1 LTRKGTGHSTGR
13 STGRGGLF
21 SWCLF
26 DGANSAFPTVIT
38 TFLFAAYFTQGV
50 AVSPTEGT
58 AAWGHAQSL
67 AALVIAFAGPVFGAI
82 ADKGGRRK
90 PWLFAFTLLA
100 VVSSACL
107 WFTRPEP
114 DDALWALTF
123 VVLGTIGFE
132 IGMVFYNAL
141 LPELAPADRLG
152 RISGWGWGFG
162 YIGGLACLG
171 IALVGFVQ
179 TDTPLFGLDPAS
191 AEPVRASA
199 ILVAVWMSVFAL
211 PLFLFTPDHVE
222 SRLPLRIAAR
232 QGLEM
237 LISTLRRIRDYAHI
251 ARFLFARL
259 LYIDGMNTLFAFG
272 GIYAAGSFGF
282 TLGEVITF
290 GIAINLTA
298 ALGAVGFAWVD
309 DWIGPK
315 RTILISLVGLI
326 VFGAALIV
334 AEGQFWFWAFALP
347 LGVFVG
353 PVQAAS
359 RSMMARLAPADMHG
373 EMFGLYAFSGK
384 ATAFLGPALLA
395 WVTLLFDSQRA
406 GMATVLIFLIAGLLF
421 LLPVKDVR

>member
-1 LTRKGTGHSTGR
+1 LTKKGTERG
-13 STGRGGLF
+13 TGRGGLF
-21 SWCLF
+21 SWCLY
-26 DGANSAFPTVIT
+26 DWANSAFPTVIT
-38 TFLFAAYFTQGV
+38 TFIFAAYFTQAV
-50 AVSPTEGT
+50 AVSPVEGT
-58 AAWGHAQSL
+58 ASWGRAQSL
-67 AALVIAFAGPVFGAI
+67 AALVIAFAGPIFGAI

-100 VVSSACL
+100 IVSSACL

-114 DDALWALTF
+114 GDALWALTF

-141 LPELAPADRLG
+141 LPELAPSDRLG
-152 RISGWGWGFG
+152 RISGWGWGLG
-162 YIGGLACLG
+162 YVGGLACLG
-171 IALVGFVQ
+171 VALVGFVQ
-179 TDTPLFGLDPAS
+179 TDTPPFGLDPAF
-191 AEPVRASA
+191 AEPVRACA
-199 ILVAVWMSVFAL
+199 LLVAVWMGVFAL
-211 PLFLFTPDHVE
+211 PLFLFTPDHRE
-222 SRLPLRIAAR
+222 SRLSLGAAVR
-232 QGLEM
+232 QGM
-237 LISTLRRIRDYAHI
+237 ATLISTLHHIRDYAHI

-259 LYIDGMNTLFAFG
+259 LYIDGLNTLFAFG

-282 TLGEVITF
+282 TLTEVITF
-290 GIAINLTA
+290 GIGINLTA
-298 ALGAVGFAWVD
+298 ALGAAGFAWVD
-309 DWIGPK
+309 DWLGPK
-315 RTILISLVGLI
+315 RTILISLTGLI
-326 VFGAALIV
+326 IFGAALIV

-347 LGVFVG
+347 LGIFVG